1 MMPSS
6 LFQMKRHTRRPP
18 PTCKSSWREG
28 RIATFRR
35 SPAVL
40 TGYVSWID
48 SSVSPAIDV
57 SLLIDVYAQP
67 GGTEFFGSTS
77 TGGLTLTL
85 SLNTNPDPLL
95 YNLVL
100 TIERGGWTDDDSWH
114 DLARPKDP
122 CLWDT
127 GELEHVYTPGMDENH
142 ARLSV

>member
-1 MMPSS
+1 VPSS

-40 TGYVSWID
+40 TGYVRWLDTDATPPID
-48 SSVSPAIDV
+48 ASA
-57 SLLIDVYAQP
+57 LIDVYAQP

-77 TGGLTLTL
+77 LPGVTMTL
-85 SLNTNPDPLL
+85 SILTNADPAL
-95 YNLVL
+95 YDVL
-100 TIERGGWTDDDSWH
+100 ITITAGTYSDDDSWH
-114 DLARPKDP
+114 DLERPVDP
-122 CLWDT
+122 CQWDT
-127 GELEHVYTPGMDENH
+127 GELSHIHDPGVDENN